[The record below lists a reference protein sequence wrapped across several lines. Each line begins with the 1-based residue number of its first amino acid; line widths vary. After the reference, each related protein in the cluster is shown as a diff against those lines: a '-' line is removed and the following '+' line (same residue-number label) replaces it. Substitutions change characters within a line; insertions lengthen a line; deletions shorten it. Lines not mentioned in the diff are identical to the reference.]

1 MRDEDLGLLQIWV
14 KAKAKAKAIGISGRR
29 EGGGYFLPRA
39 VFE

>member
-1 MRDEDLGLLQIWV
+1 MRDEDVGLLQSGV
-14 KAKAKAKAIGISGRR
+14 KAKAIGIITIGRR